1 MKLRH
6 PFWLAAPLL
15 LLAGCHST
23 GKAPVTSPRPV
34 TTISIPL
41 NNLTPEGWQFPGRIT
56 ANSQRLSVDWDGD
69 AAELLSQLAHR
80 RGLTLRMTGVRL
92 PLPVTIH
99 EQNITFETL
108 LRLVQVQI
116 NWRASLVQTATSLE
130 VTFLPPLKGVSS

>member
-56 ANSQRLSVDWDGD
+56 TNSQRLSVDWDGD

-116 NWRASLVQTATSLE
+116 NWRATLVQTATSLE

>member
-1 MKLRH
+1 
-6 PFWLAAPLL
+6 
-15 LLAGCHST
+15 
-23 GKAPVTSPRPV
+23 
-34 TTISIPL
+34 
-41 NNLTPEGWQFPGRIT
+41 
-56 ANSQRLSVDWDGD
+56 SQRLSVDWDGD

-108 LRLVQVQI
+108 LRLIQVQI
-116 NWRASLVQTATSLE
+116 NWRASLIQTATSLE

>member
-6 PFWLAAPLL
+6 PFCWQRHCCCLPAVIPPEKPRSPAPP
-15 LLAGCHST
+15 GDRHQYS
-23 GKAPVTSPRPV
+23 
-34 TTISIPL
+34 L